1 MLKHS
6 HFWGMRVR
14 FYFFSFIISFE
25 EMMPILA
32 DTSSL
37 EKQLEDADNKHGELM
52 GNLRR
57 CLDDLRECGN
67 IK

>member
-1 MLKHS
+1 
-6 HFWGMRVR
+6 
-14 FYFFSFIISFE
+14 
-25 EMMPILA
+25 MMPILA